1 MFMTDAQNWHIRRI
15 YIDVKVSD
23 KQIEVYIFSFV
34 RLQCLLLAL
43 YLKIKKNKNI
53 RLLFQ

>member
-23 KQIEVYIFSFV
+23 KQIEVYILSFV

-43 YLKIKKNKNI
+43 YLKMKNKN
-53 RLLFQ
+53 F